1 MTAFGFFA
9 PGISALRGHT
19 EAFAGISQDIANL
32 TTEGYKATD
41 TQFAELVHSG
51 DGGVFEQFSGLNS
64 RTRNLIEHQ
73 GNILS
78 TNRNFDIAIDGPGF
92 LVTNT
97 LQDLSGDTQLTRAGS
112 LDRTIVGTGA
122 AQQAFLAD
130 QNGNFVLGFPSDGAG
145 GFNVG
150 TAISSLQP
158 IRIDSGAIGSAAAAT
173 TTATMAANLPAGSA
187 TGTNL
192 DLNVGVFDNLGTTH
206 TLLFDFTKNA
216 ALDTWDLV
224 VSTVDGTV
232 TTGSPA
238 TMTFDASGN
247 LVAPA
252 NRTVGIT
259 WTNPVAA
266 AASTIAVDFSQM
278 TQFGGAFTPQVT
290 TANGNTAG
298 VLTDVSF
305 NSAGEVIGLF
315 SNGLNQGIAKLPIAL
330 VRAEN
335 SLSTE
340 QGTNFT
346 INPNSGDIRLV
357 EANVSAFASFVPNG
371 LEQSTVD
378 LAREFS
384 DMVIAQRAYSSAAQT
399 IRVVDEMTQ
408 VATRLKA

>member
-32 TTEGYKATD
+32 TTEGYKATN
-41 TQFAELVHSG
+41 TQFAEMVHNG

-64 RTRNLIEHQ
+64 GTRNLIEHQ
-73 GNILS
+73 GNILP
-78 TNRNFDIAIDGPGF
+78 TNRNFDIAIDGTGF

-112 LDRTIVGTGA
+112 LDRIVVGTGA
-122 AQQAFLAD
+122 AEQAFLAD
-130 QNGNFVLGFPSDGAG
+130 QNGNFVLGWPSDGAG
-145 GFNVG
+145 GFSVG
-150 TAISSLQP
+150 TAVSSLQP
-158 IRIDSGAIGSAAAAT
+158 IRIDAGAVGSAAAAT
-173 TTATMAANLPAGSA
+173 TTATMTANLPAGSA

-192 DLNVGVFDNLGTTH
+192 DLNVGVFDDLGNSH

-216 ALDTWDLV
+216 ALDAWDIV
-224 VSTVDGTV
+224 VSTTDGTV
-232 TTGSPA
+232 TSGSPA
-238 TMTFDASGN
+238 AMTFDAFGN

-252 NRTVGIT
+252 SLTAGIT
-259 WTNPVAA
+259 WTNPATA
-266 AASTIAVDFSQM
+266 AASTIAVDFSRM
-278 TQFGGAFTPQVT
+278 TQFAGAFTPQET
-290 TANGNTAG
+290 SANGNTAG
-298 VLTDVSF
+298 ILTDVTF
-305 NSAGEVIGLF
+305 NAAGEVVGLF

-357 EANVSAFASFVPNG
+357 EANVSEFGSFVPNS

-378 LAREFS
+378 LAGEFA

-399 IRVVDEMTQ
+399 VRVIDEMTQ